1 MLIHSKN
8 ITSCPKNVVYS
19 TISFTSV
26 LQPMVSF
33 VQRSRLG
40 GKFPDLGPNEVHPFE
55 PFKKELFEFND
66 LMDKAQE
73 LVEEVKDGEAFAQK
87 ICQCFKSHIA
97 KSCAAGKVNQV
108 ENNTLRSF

>member
-1 MLIHSKN
+1 MEH
-8 ITSCPKNVVYS
+8 VF
-19 TISFTSV
+19 FTFFLT

-40 GKFPDLGPNEVHPFE
+40 GKFPDLGPDEVHPFE

-73 LVEEVKDGEAFAQK
+73 LVEEVKDGEVFAQK
-87 ICQCFKSHIA
+87 VCQCFKSHIA

-108 ENNTLRSF
+108 ENKANLYRF